1 MTRLREAAARQANA
15 EGIPKPE
22 CRNSPA
28 LLFGTF
34 AIGYLHLF
42 RHSKFVLVIVH
53 SSVAFAHDKVQ
64 TAEHCGNVAH
74 HVAWKHFRQDA
85 QVHKGRRA
93 DLEAMWNAAA
103 LAVDVETELAFR
115 IFCCEINF
123 ARWRVETFSH
133 DDE

>member
-64 TAEHCGNVAH
+64 TSEHCGNVAH

-85 QVHKGRRA
+85 RSEEHTSELQS
-93 DLEAMWNAAA
+93 
-103 LAVDVETELAFR
+103 LAYLVCRLLL
-115 IFCCEINF
+115 
-123 ARWRVETFSH
+123 
-133 DDE
+133 